1 MKKTKVWL
9 RWIALTLLVIL
20 CINSVGSIA
29 LASEIQEEGYDSEA
43 ELLEEKSNGE
53 FQVDLYPSSQL
64 GTKKQ
69 NFRMKKVLQKKNRKK
84 REAFRKKVILQKTK
98 HLLSNRKQKKRLR
111 ILRKS
116 QKDMILIFMSSSME
130 KK

>member
-43 ELLEEKSNGE
+43 ELLEEKSSTEADYDQAMEIYHEAEPVSFSYGA
-53 FQVDLYPSSQL
+53 D
-64 GTKKQ
+64 G
-69 NFRMKKVLQKKNRKK
+69 VL
-84 REAFRKKVILQKTK
+84 
-98 HLLSNRKQKKRLR
+98 
-111 ILRKS
+111 
-116 QKDMILIFMSSSME
+116 
-130 KK
+130 

>member
-1 MKKTKVWL
+1 
-9 RWIALTLLVIL
+9 
-20 CINSVGSIA
+20 
-29 LASEIQEEGYDSEA
+29 
-43 ELLEEKSNGE
+43 
-53 FQVDLYPSSQL
+53 
-64 GTKKQ
+64 
-69 NFRMKKVLQKKNRKK
+69 MKKVLQKKNRKK

-98 HLLSNRKQKKRLR
+98 HLLSNRKQEKRLR

>member
-43 ELLEEKSNGE
+43 ELLEEK
-53 FQVDLYPSSQL
+53 
-64 GTKKQ
+64 K
-69 NFRMKKVLQKKNRKK
+69 
-84 REAFRKKVILQKTK
+84 
-98 HLLSNRKQKKRLR
+98 
-111 ILRKS
+111 
-116 QKDMILIFMSSSME
+116 
-130 KK
+130 

>member
-43 ELLEEKSNGE
+43 ELLEEKVV
-53 FQVDLYPSSQL
+53 Q
-64 GTKKQ
+64 KQ
-69 NFRMKKVLQKKNRKK
+69 SFRMKKVLQKKNRKK

-98 HLLSNRKQKKRLR
+98 HLLSNRKQEKRLR

-116 QKDMILIFMSSSME
+116 QKDMILIFMSSLME